1 MEQALD
7 TLAASRKLGESGMP
21 GRQADAV
28 VEVVNDAMKNLVTKE
43 FLTAELDRR
52 FGDLDKRL
60 SAEFAA
66 VGKRFAAV
74 DERFA
79 GVDKQFAGVD
89 KQFAGVDKQFA
100 GVDKRFAAVDER
112 FAAVDKRFTRLESN
126 MEVGFSSV
134 REVMHSSQKT
144 LIAIMMASTLTVIA
158 MQITVLAILL

>member
-79 GVDKQFAGVD
+79 
-89 KQFAGVDKQFA
+89 
-100 GVDKRFAAVDER
+100 
-112 FAAVDKRFTRLESN
+112 AVDKRFTRLESN